1 VSSAEVEKMLRDI
14 RQLPSLSVVVLEILD
29 SFKDEG
35 LKIPELVRK
44 IGRDQGLAARVLRVA
59 NSAFLGFPSKVASI
73 NEAVVVLGFHTVRS
87 LALAAGVIQQF
98 PPGEG
103 NRAFDRLAFWQHA
116 IGVGVAAR
124 VLAQKLGRNQE
135 EAFTAGLLHD
145 IGRLVLD
152 AYFHDSFLGILSRA
166 GEEDCLLVSAEKKVL
181 GLDHAEIGY
190 EVARQWKFPLP
201 VQLAI
206 RGHHNPDA
214 PSSELADLVHFAN
227 VLAHGLEIGN
237 SGYDQV
243 PPLAAGAWRRLGL
256 EWNAVAACLPEIE
269 RLNAGATLLVAE
281 SA

>member
-1 VSSAEVEKMLRDI
+1 MSSPEAEKMLQDI

-35 LKIPELVRK
+35 LKVPELVRK

-59 NSAFLGFPSKVASI
+59 NSAFLGFPSKVSSI

-103 NRAFDRLAFWQHA
+103 KAFDRLTFWQHA

-152 AYFHDSFLGILSRA
+152 AYFHDSFLKILSLA
-166 GEEDCLLVSAEKKVL
+166 SEEDCPLVSAEKKVL
-181 GLDHAEIGY
+181 GMDHAEIGY

-206 RGHHNPDA
+206 RGHHGPDA
-214 PSSELADLVHFAN
+214 SSSELSDLIHLAN
-227 VLAHGLEIGN
+227 VLVHGLEIGN

-243 PPLAAGAWRRLGL
+243 PPLAAGAWQRLGL
-256 EWNAVAACLPEIE
+256 DWDAVAACLPEIE

>member
-1 VSSAEVEKMLRDI
+1 MSSPEVEKMLQDI

-73 NEAVVVLGFHTVRS
+73 NEAVVVLGFHSVRS

-103 NRAFDRLAFWQHA
+103 KAFDRLAFWQHA

-152 AYFHDSFLGILSRA
+152 AYFHDSFLQILDLA
-166 GEEDCLLVSAEKKVL
+166 AQDDCPLATAEKKAL
-181 GLDHAEIGY
+181 GMDHAEIGY

-206 RGHHNPDA
+206 RGHHDPDA
-214 PSSELADLVHFAN
+214 SSSELTDLVHFAN

-243 PPLAAGAWRRLGL
+243 PPLMAGAWRRLGL
-256 EWNAVAACLPEIE
+256 DWDAVAVCLPEIE

-281 SA
+281 GA

>member
-1 VSSAEVEKMLRDI
+1 MTAPAVEQMLQDI

-35 LKIPELVRK
+35 LKVPELVRK
-44 IGRDQGLAARVLRVA
+44 IGRDQALAARVLRVA

-73 NEAVVVLGFHTVRS
+73 NEAVVVLGFHAVRS

-98 PPGEG
+98 PPGDG
-103 NRAFDRLAFWQHA
+103 RAFDRLAFWQHA
-116 IGVGVAAR
+116 IGVGVVAR

-152 AYFHDSFLGILSRA
+152 TYFHDGFLQVLA
-166 GEEDCLLVSAEKKVL
+166 LAAAEDCSLVEAEKRLL
-181 GLDHAEIGY
+181 GMDHAEIGF

-201 VQLAI
+201 VQLSI
-206 RGHHNPDA
+206 RGHHGPDGEV
-214 PSSELADLVHFAN
+214 SDLADLVHFAN

-243 PPLAAGAWRRLGL
+243 PPLAAGAWQRLGL
-256 EWNAVAACLPEIE
+256 DWDAVAACLPEIE

>member
-1 VSSAEVEKMLRDI
+1 MSSPEVEKMLQDI

-73 NEAVVVLGFHTVRS
+73 NEAVVVLGFHSVRS

-103 NRAFDRLAFWQHA
+103 NAFDRLAFWQHA

-152 AYFHDSFLGILSRA
+152 AYFHDSFLKILDLA
-166 GEEDCLLVSAEKKVL
+166 AQDDCPLATAEKKAL
-181 GLDHAEIGY
+181 GMDHAEIGY

-206 RGHHNPDA
+206 RGHHDPDA
-214 PSSELADLVHFAN
+214 SSSELTDLVHLAN

-243 PPLAAGAWRRLGL
+243 PPLMAGAWRRLGL
-256 EWNAVAACLPEIE
+256 DWDAVAVCLPEIE

>member
-1 VSSAEVEKMLRDI
+1 MSSPEVEKMLQDI

-73 NEAVVVLGFHTVRS
+73 NEAVVVLGFHSVRS

-103 NRAFDRLAFWQHA
+103 NAFDRLAFWQHA

-152 AYFHDSFLGILSRA
+152 AYFHDSFLKILDLA
-166 GEEDCLLVSAEKKVL
+166 AQDDCPLVTAEKKAL
-181 GLDHAEIGY
+181 GMDHAEIGY

-206 RGHHNPDA
+206 RGHHDPDA
-214 PSSELADLVHFAN
+214 SSSELTDLVHLAN

-243 PPLAAGAWRRLGL
+243 PPLMAGAWRRLGL
-256 EWNAVAACLPEIE
+256 DWDAVAVCLPEIE

>member
-1 VSSAEVEKMLRDI
+1 MSSPEVEKMLQDI

-73 NEAVVVLGFHTVRS
+73 NEAVVVLGFHSVRS

-103 NRAFDRLAFWQHA
+103 NAFDRLAFWQHA

-152 AYFHDSFLGILSRA
+152 AYFHDSFLKILDLA
-166 GEEDCLLVSAEKKVL
+166 AQDDCPLATAEKKVL
-181 GLDHAEIGY
+181 GMDHAEIGY

-206 RGHHNPDA
+206 RGHHDPDA
-214 PSSELADLVHFAN
+214 SSSELTDLVHLAN

-243 PPLAAGAWRRLGL
+243 PPLMAGAWRRLGL
-256 EWNAVAACLPEIE
+256 DWDAVAVCLPEIE